1 MTPVAISV
9 KANLES
15 ITGSKHIYPA
25 TFANVG
31 HNLVG
36 QDHKTHTA
44 KAVQVDS
51 VGSFANRIEQ
61 ALAALNTLP
70 EITTQVGD
78 RQLSIHELP
87 HRAYDAILRDS
98 LLDGQPWRS
107 SAIGKAVLDSTPR
120 NATALYTYAPLTLL
134 LGGWDSHGG
143 DAGRGAKIARAVACE
158 IWGYEVV
165 TARHLTQRIDPL
177 SITRDTEPHAI
188 VDGILTQVAEGG
200 NGVRPSELG
209 HGDVPGEAVKGVFV
223 ERIELTGAISLTRL
237 NRYHFPDANGV
248 IHEAR
253 DAAARQAL
261 AHIALVGILAVM
273 DNLDLR
279 SGCELVT
286 TSREFLTVNADGSKT
301 PLEVANAKADM
312 HAAIAAAADQGLAF
326 SSPVRLVAGD
336 ALARLAQRGV
346 V

>member
-1 MTPVAISV
+1 MTSVAIAI

-15 ITGSKHIYPA
+15 VTGSKHIYPA

-36 QDHKTHTA
+36 QDQKTHTA

-61 ALAALNTLP
+61 ELAALGILP
-70 EITTQVGD
+70 EITTQVGE
-78 RQLSIHELP
+78 RQISIHELP

-107 SAIGKAVLDSTPR
+107 SAIGKAVLDSTPS

-143 DAGRGAKIARAVACE
+143 DAGRGAKIARAVSCE
-158 IWGYEVV
+158 IWGYDVV

-177 SITRDTEPHAI
+177 SITRDSEPHAI
-188 VDGILTQVAEGG
+188 IDGILTRVAEGE
-200 NGVRPSELG
+200 NGERPSELG
-209 HGDVPGEAVKGVFV
+209 HGDVPGDARKGVFV

-237 NRYHFPDANGV
+237 NRYHFPDANGA
-248 IHEAR
+248 IAEAR

-286 TSREFLTVNADGSKT
+286 TTREFLTVHADGSKT
-301 PLEVANAKADM
+301 PLEVSHATEDM
-312 HAAIAAAADQGLAF
+312 RAAIAAAAAQGLAF

-336 ALARLAQRGV
+336 ALARLAQRGAV
-346 V
+346 

>member
-1 MTPVAISV
+1 MTPVAIAV
-9 KANLES
+9 KANLVS
-15 ITGSKHIYPA
+15 VTGSKHIYPA

-36 QDHKTHTA
+36 QDQKSHTA

-61 ALAALNTLP
+61 ELAVMGILP
-70 EITTQVGD
+70 EITTQVGE
-78 RQLSIHELP
+78 RLISIHELP
-87 HRAYDAILRDS
+87 HRAYDAVLRDS

-107 SAIGKAVLDSTPR
+107 SPIGRAVLGSTPD

-143 DAGRGAKIARAVACE
+143 DAGRGARIARSVACE
-158 IWGYEVV
+158 IWGYEVL

-177 SITRDTEPHAI
+177 AITLDSEPHALI
-188 VDGILTQVAEGG
+188 DGILIRVAEGA

-209 HGDVPGEAVKGVFV
+209 HGDVPGDAQKGVFV
-223 ERIELTGAISLTRL
+223 ERIELTGAISLARL
-237 NRYHFPDANGV
+237 NRYHFPDDQGV
-248 IHEAR
+248 VNDKR
-253 DAAARQAL
+253 DVAARQAL
-261 AHIALVGILAVM
+261 AKIALAGILAVM
-273 DNLDLR
+273 DKLDLR

-286 TSREFLTVNADGSKT
+286 TSREILIVNADGSKT
-301 PLEVANAKADM
+301 PLEVLNPKEGM
-312 HAAIAAAADQGLAF
+312 QSAIAEAAAQGLAF

-336 ALARLAQRGV
+336 ALARLAQRGAI
-346 V
+346 